1 MSNTVKKFLIIVAI
15 IVVAGLLGAIV
26 GRLILDNII

>member
-1 MSNTVKKFLIIVAI
+1 MNNTVKKILIIVAI
-15 IVVAGLLGAIV
+15 IVGSGLLGAIV